1 MNSTVYYPE
10 DGGPTGATLWRLVEI
25 DAQEDREDGW
35 TWNNAFTLKRFRS
48 ESINLKGLLLRV
60 LTDFRGHPLER
71 GVFRVDDSDWN
82 IIEVKRRKDGCP
94 IWAMLRE
101 TPR

>member
-1 MNSTVYYPE
+1 MNSTVYWPE
-10 DGGPTGATLWRLVEI
+10 DDGPTGATLWRLVKV
-25 DAQEDREDGW
+25 DAREGMEGGW

-60 LTDFRGHPLER
+60 LTDSRGHPLER